1 MLDVK
6 TEIIQIPT
14 KGFTDIIDITPH
26 LTEFVNECGFSE
38 GQLSVFVPGSTAGL
52 THIEYEPGL
61 LRDLPEL
68 LERLIPSNKT
78 YHHDDTWHDGN
89 GYAHLRSALI
99 KSHMTFPFYEQQ
111 LILGTWQQIILV
123 DFDNRPRQRKLVL
136 QAMGKK

>member
-6 TEIIQIPT
+6 TKIINIHT
-14 KGFTDIIDITPH
+14 NGFTDIIDITHH
-26 LTEFVNECGFSE
+26 LIEFVNDCGLYE

-68 LERLIPSNKT
+68 FEKLVPSNKT

-89 GYAHLRSALI
+89 GHSHLRSALI
-99 KSHMTFPFYEQQ
+99 KSNMIFPFYENQ
-111 LILGTWQQIILV
+111 LILGTWQQIILI
-123 DFDNRPRQRKLVL
+123 DFDNRPRQRRLVL